1 MFAFSLS
8 LPLLGTTARS
18 LPILLLH
25 ASRREIVQVVWCVRA
40 SQKMSNQQ
48 KLTGPIKKK
57 SARALQ
63 FYSPTT
69 TAKSSRGRNS
79 GLDGLSL
86 LGPLC

>member
-25 ASRREIVQVVWCVRA
+25 ASRREIVQVVLCVRA

-48 KLTGPIKKK
+48 KLTGPIKKRVLVLCNFIRQQQQPN
-57 SARALQ
+57 RAGDAILV
-63 FYSPTT
+63 
-69 TAKSSRGRNS
+69 
-79 GLDGLSL
+79 LMD
-86 LGPLC
+86 CHC